1 MSDEKLLFNGDFDE
15 EIDFGDLDEEEN
27 REESEAFEDDTEET
41 ESLFTEDEEAE
52 VSKENITDETDSEDY
67 EDGEAD
73 LPFEINIDEEEYEDN
88 ELSDYDEAS
97 ATEEDS
103 DSGIDSDDADL
114 YGEEDDENDTVAMV
128 SRNSERVQTNRTP
141 APVISGEE
149 KEFVFEQPVSRTYV
163 NVQPVQPQQKSLNTQ
178 APAQKRPE
186 PVRKSK
192 NSILV
197 ISNIVISV
205 ATLCAVGIC
214 SVSAMGR
221 IGDLEK
227 QLQEKTAELDS
238 IKADE
243 KEEEYKEAVLITEE
257 SPEETGKLIETEK
270 EKILLWDS
278 VVGYSWTPVLSGLK
292 QHNYLQENFSL
303 NNRDHMEYVVNG
315 DTSSYFGID
324 VSSYQGDID
333 WNSARED
340 GVEFAILR
348 VGYRG
353 YGEEGKIRMDE
364 KFIRNY
370 DGANEAGIDVGVY
383 FFSQATSVDEAIE
396 EAKFVL
402 ECLGDR
408 KLEYPVVFDWE
419 TVVPLDENDIP
430 RTEDV
435 MPNTLTLS
443 AIAFCETIQSE
454 GYDAMIYTN
463 KKQAAIKYDMRQ
475 LANYPVW
482 LALYDTELTYC
493 YDFDIWQY
501 GTGFIDGIEG
511 EVDFNIAMIK

>member
-1 MSDEKLLFNGDFDE
+1 MSDEKLLFAEDFDE
-15 EIDFGDLDEEEN
+15 KIDFGDLDEEKNEN
-27 REESEAFEDDTEET
+27 TDASGKEASEIIFEVHEQSEASEKNDKEET
-41 ESLFTEDEEAE
+41 ASEDC
-52 VSKENITDETDSEDY
+52 KDSED
-67 EDGEAD
+67 D
-73 LPFEINIDEEEYEDN
+73 LPYEINIDEVNSERLTD
-88 ELSDYDEAS
+88 
-97 ATEEDS
+97 TEEDLDSEEASEDENDSES
-103 DSGIDSDDADL
+103 DIYD
-114 YGEEDDENDTVAMV
+114 EDEDENDTVAMV

-163 NVQPVQPQQKSLNTQ
+163 NVQP
-178 APAQKRPE
+178 APAQQRNVNIQPAVQKKPE
-186 PVRKSK
+186 PRQNNRSSV
-192 NSILV
+192 LV
-197 ISNIVISV
+197 ISNIVISAV
-205 ATLCAVGIC
+205 TLCAVAIG
-214 SVSAMGR
+214 SFSAMGK
-221 IGDLEK
+221 ISDLEK
-227 QLQEKTAELDS
+227 RLQEKTTELEELKS
-238 IKADE
+238 SE
-243 KEEEYKEAVLITEE
+243 KEEEEYKEAVLITEE
-257 SPEETGKLIETEK
+257 APETPEEFIETEK

-292 QHNYLQENFSL
+292 QHNFAQENFSI
-303 NNRDHMEYVVNG
+303 NNRGHMEYVVDG
-315 DTSSYFGID
+315 DTASYFGID

-333 WNSARED
+333 WNAVRED

-364 KFIRNY
+364 KFLQNY

-402 ECLGDR
+402 DCLGDR
-408 KLEYPVVFDWE
+408 RLEYPVVYDWE
-419 TVVPLDENDIP
+419 TVVPLDENDVP

-463 KKQAAIKYDMRQ
+463 KKQATIKYDMRQ

-501 GTGFIDGIEG
+501 GTGLIDGIEG
-511 EVDFNIAMIK
+511 EVDFNIGMIK

>member
-15 EIDFGDLDEEEN
+15 EIDFGDLDEEEIV
-27 REESEAFEDDTEET
+27 EEYEEET
-41 ESLFTEDEEAE
+41 DIFGDEEDIPQ
-52 VSKENITDETDSEDY
+52 VSVPEFEEPEEATDDDTDSEDY
-67 EDGEAD
+67 EDGED
-73 LPFEINIDEEEYEDN
+73 DIPYEINIEDN
-88 ELSDYDEAS
+88 EELSDTEEEADSEDTAEDEGDSDADIYDED
-97 ATEEDS
+97 E
-103 DSGIDSDDADL
+103 
-114 YGEEDDENDTVAMV
+114 DENDTVAMV
-128 SRNSERVQTNRTP
+128 SRNSERVQTNRAP

-149 KEFVFEQPVSRTYV
+149 KEFIFEQPVSRSYV
-163 NVQPVQPQQKSLNTQ
+163 NVQPVQPQQRSVNIQPAAPKKSEYRQNN
-178 APAQKRPE
+178 
-186 PVRKSK
+186 K
-192 NSILV
+192 NSLLV
-197 ISNIVISV
+197 ITNIVISV
-205 ATLCAVGIC
+205 VTLCAVAIG
-214 SVSAMGR
+214 SFSAMGR

-227 QLQEKTAELDS
+227 KLQEKTIELEELKS
-238 IKADE
+238 SEE
-243 KEEEYKEAVLITEE
+243 KEEEYKETVLITEDTPE
-257 SPEETGKLIETEK
+257 TPEEFIETEK
-270 EKILLWDS
+270 EKILLWDT
-278 VVGYSWTPVLSGLK
+278 VVGYSWVPVLSGLK
-292 QHNYLQENFSL
+292 QHNYAQENFSI
-303 NNRDHMEYVVNG
+303 NNRGHMEYVVDG
-315 DTSSYFGID
+315 DSASYFGID

-333 WNSARED
+333 WNAARED

-364 KFIRNY
+364 KFIQNY

-402 ECLGDR
+402 DCLGDR
-408 KLEYPVVFDWE
+408 RLEYPVVFDWE
-419 TVVPLDENDIP
+419 TVVPLDENDVP

-443 AIAFCETIQSE
+443 AIAFCETIQSA

-463 KKQAAIKYDMRQ
+463 KKQATIKYDMRQ

-511 EVDFNIAMIK
+511 EVDFNIGMIK

>member
-1 MSDEKLLFNGDFDE
+1 MSDEKLVFNGDFDE
-15 EIDFGDLDEEEN
+15 EIDFGDLDEEEIEEDYEDETDIFEDEKDIHEVLIPEF
-27 REESEAFEDDTEET
+27 EESEE
-41 ESLFTEDEEAE
+41 
-52 VSKENITDETDSEDY
+52 ITDDETDSEDY

-73 LPFEINIDEEEYEDN
+73 IPYEINIDEE
-88 ELSDYDEAS
+88 SDSEFTDIEETVS
-97 ATEEDS
+97 EEDS
-103 DSGIDSDDADL
+103 DSESDSDADI
-114 YGEEDDENDTVAMV
+114 YDEYEDENDTVAMV

-163 NVQPVQPQQKSLNTQ
+163 NVQPVQPQQRTASVQ
-178 APAQKRPE
+178 SAAPKKPE
-186 PVRKSK
+186 PKQKTVS
-192 NSILV
+192 SVLV
-197 ISNIVISV
+197 ASNIIISAV
-205 ATLCAVGIC
+205 TFCAVGIGIF
-214 SVSAMGR
+214 SAMGR
-221 IGDLEK
+221 IGELEK
-227 QLQEKTAELDS
+227 KLEEKILELDELS
-238 IKADE
+238 ASE
-243 KEEEYKEAVLITEE
+243 REEDYKEAVLITEE
-257 SPEETGKLIETEK
+257 TSENYREELIETEK

-292 QHNYLQENFSL
+292 QHNFAQENFSL
-303 NNRDHMEYVVNG
+303 NNRGHMEYVVDG
-315 DTSSYFGID
+315 DTASYFGID

-333 WNSARED
+333 WNAARED

-364 KFIRNY
+364 KFIQNY

-402 ECLGDR
+402 DCLGDR
-408 KLEYPVVFDWE
+408 RLEYPVVFDWE
-419 TVVPLDENDIP
+419 TVVPLDENDTP

-463 KKQAAIKYDMRQ
+463 KKQATIKYDMRQ

-511 EVDFNIAMIK
+511 EVDFNIGMIK